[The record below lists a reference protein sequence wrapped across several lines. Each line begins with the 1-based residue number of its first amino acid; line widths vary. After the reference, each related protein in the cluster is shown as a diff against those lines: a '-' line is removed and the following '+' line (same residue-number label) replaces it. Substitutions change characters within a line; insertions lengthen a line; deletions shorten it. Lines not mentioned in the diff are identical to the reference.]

1 MICKAVVQK
10 SPVTHLGGISLGGC
24 LAFHWRGQM
33 GFPGRVYG
41 VEDSGKLHLEAAV
54 ESGQVRREGKGQ
66 RESEAKEQKPGK
78 KEEDQER
85 RHCKN

>member
-1 MICKAVVQK
+1 
-10 SPVTHLGGISLGGC
+10 
-24 LAFHWRGQM
+24 M
-33 GFPGRVYG
+33 GFPGRVDG

-85 RHCKN
+85 